1 LTIFK
6 VDCIV
11 STSKRNIGRIKMA
24 IYFENRINKETGNK
38 AFKRAIVRNIDG
50 LFYGMFEK
58 DYGYGEMT
66 SVKITKGYKTEKG
79 ADKAVE
85 SWVNSRPNG
94 NAVYNKMAS
103 SHWSK

>member
-1 LTIFK
+1 
-6 VDCIV
+6 
-11 STSKRNIGRIKMA
+11 
-24 IYFENRINKETGNK
+24 
-38 AFKRAIVRNIDG
+38 
-50 LFYGMFEK
+50 MFEK

-79 ADKAVE
+79 ATKAVE
-85 SWVNSRPNG
+85 SWVKSRPNG